1 MSVYL
6 DIKSLYPH
14 LKVNWSILMCKI
26 CIARRLVVDSFPWCN
41 ANFVSFPQNSKY
53 IYLEFCGLSPAGRWW
68 RAECKTGKLQ
78 DPGYKTHNLTLFSQK
93 LKYVS
98 ICGPCM
104 RSQGWWRLFWKC
116 HIRPTWH
123 CYHALQA
130 RPNNSRSFATLLLL
144 YRVSKKKVQ

>member
-1 MSVYL
+1 M
-6 DIKSLYPH
+6 
-14 LKVNWSILMCKI
+14 LMCKI

-41 ANFVSFPQNSKY
+41 ANFVPFP
-53 IYLEFCGLSPAGRWW
+53 L

-78 DPGYKTHNLTLFSQK
+78 DPGYRTHNLTLFSQK
-93 LKYVS
+93 LKHVS
-98 ICGPCM
+98 ICGPGM

-144 YRVSKKKVQ
+144 YRVSKKKSAIVTRAPFCEIFNSFWKLTGWYKYYINRLHM